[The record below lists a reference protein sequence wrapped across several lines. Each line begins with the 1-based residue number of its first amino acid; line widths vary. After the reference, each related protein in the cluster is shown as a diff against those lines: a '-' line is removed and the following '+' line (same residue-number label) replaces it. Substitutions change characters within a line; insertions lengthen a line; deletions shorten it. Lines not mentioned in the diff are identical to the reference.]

1 MTQVRV
7 IQKGDWSN
15 MGQLRNEDADEWIV
29 WDGLKISSCRGKT
42 LLLCKFLSKLK
53 NIVVS
58 RC

>member
-7 IQKGDWSN
+7 IQKEDWSN

-42 LLLCKFLSKLK
+42 LLLCKFYQNWRVL
-53 NIVVS
+53 
-58 RC
+58 